1 MKALSNPSKLS
12 NNSTPILLL
21 DRADLRKRVRG
32 KVGEEKKILQ
42 DWVSVLNQWESMIK
56 NTLKTHPMEIGQTNQ
71 SF

>member
-56 NTLKTHPMEIGQTNQ
+56 NTLKIRPMEIGQTNQ